1 MPCTAVRTPKNQANG
16 FKMRN
21 LEPYARDLVH
31 FSDSRHNVIAELLRS
46 LAEEVGLA
54 PQTPFPFIEEKNYS
68 IACLFYPATAA
79 ESSKNR
85 GRAPV
90 HTDYECL
97 ILLFNDLGEGL

>member
-21 LEPYARDLVH
+21 L
-31 FSDSRHNVIAELLRS
+31 ELLRS